1 MFLEV
6 RKKMYMYS
14 RAEVKIRPLMGM
26 GKIAYYLNM
35 RKFINC
41 EKMGN
46 KSYEYM

>member
-6 RKKMYMYS
+6 RKKMYS
-14 RAEVKIRPLMGM
+14 HAEVKIRPPTGM

-35 RKFINC
+35 RKFIKC

-46 KSYEYM
+46 KSYE